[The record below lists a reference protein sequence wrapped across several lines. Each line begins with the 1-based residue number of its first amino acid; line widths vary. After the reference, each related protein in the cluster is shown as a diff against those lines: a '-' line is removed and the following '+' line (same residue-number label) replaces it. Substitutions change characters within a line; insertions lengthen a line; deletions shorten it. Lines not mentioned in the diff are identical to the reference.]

1 MKKLSKAIWRH
12 KFILILEVLISFA
25 FAFGVLVEKWFVPM
39 FMLFM
44 ISICLILYYWINHF
58 QKMPI
63 ILEKKLVW
71 RKKIVYLLVT
81 LGFLGLGIAITVIF
95 RDFIMSNGKLLLR
108 IGLMG
113 VILWLTT
120 RGACLLARLRFINRK
135 EEKKQ

>member
-1 MKKLSKAIWRH
+1 
-12 KFILILEVLISFA
+12 
-25 FAFGVLVEKWFVPM
+25 
-39 FMLFM
+39 
-44 ISICLILYYWINHF
+44 
-58 QKMPI
+58 MPI